1 MTMKKMTR
9 RGQSA
14 GGLLS
19 FGLEI
24 GILAIGIGIIS
35 TVLVGV
41 QSTQTSDSTAYNNTA
56 SAVTAMG
63 TYSSWYSTLIL
74 IGIAVVVIGL
84 LFVLKRFGGGGA

>member
-1 MTMKKMTR
+1 MVARK
-9 RGQSA
+9 GQSA
-14 GGLLS
+14 GGLLA

-41 QSTQTSDSTAYNNTA
+41 QSTQTSGSTAYNSSA
-56 SAVTAMG
+56 SAITAMG
-63 TYSSWYSTLIL
+63 TYNSWYGTLIL

-84 LFVLKRFGGGGA
+84 LFVLKRFGSQA